1 MAACAN
7 AGESF
12 LSYINEVK
20 LVVKSGLHPGTKNG
34 YGVVPLV
41 SAAGSGRVEV
51 IQYILCE
58 AFDVWKLHAA
68 EHATTTE
75 AGDSQNIP
83 QDTDL
88 WTLY

>member
-1 MAACAN
+1 MARD
-7 AGESF
+7 
-12 LSYINEVK
+12 INKVK
-20 LVVKSGLHPGTKNG
+20 LVVKSGLYPGTKNG

-68 EHATTTE
+68 EHATTAE
-75 AGDSQNIP
+75 AGDSQNKS
-83 QDTDL
+83 
-88 WTLY
+88 